1 MRRRALPREPPLTP
15 DERTEMMLSDHSFP
29 ALLEERE
36 RRLAQDL
43 ERERLRR
50 ERAAETCRPPLI
62 SRLLPALRRGPARL

>member
-1 MRRRALPREPPLTP
+1 
-15 DERTEMMLSDHSFP
+15 MMLSDHSFP

>member
-1 MRRRALPREPPLTP
+1 
-15 DERTEMMLSDHSFP
+15 MMLSDHSFP

-50 ERAAETCRPPLI
+50 ERTAETCRPPLI
-62 SRLLPALRRGPARL
+62 SRLLPVLRRGPARL